1 LIHIVGKLIS
11 KVVANWLSPHL
22 STLVHGSQSAFITTR
37 YIQDNFCFV
46 QSAARLLHAQNKAH
60 VLLKIDI
67 TNAFNSVSWSFLL
80 EILGSARF
88 PVAWQNWMAA
98 LLYSATTRIMMNR
111 WPGDSLTHCCGLRQG
126 GPLSPM
132 LFLLVMEVLSA
143 LIHKADEFGLLQP
156 LGANAIPHRAALY
169 ADDLILFARP
179 VDQDLHLLRDIFG
192 MFEGAF
198 GLGCNLAKC
207 QLVPIRCTD
216 QQSQLVLEAFP
227 CQEAQFPFNY
237 LGVPLSVWKLLRT
250 SLQLMVDKVADK
262 LPPPPMERAAHEQE
276 W

>member
-11 KVVANWLSPHL
+11 KVLANWLSPHL

-111 WPGDSLTHCCGLRQG
+111 WPGDSLTHCCRLRQG

-262 LPPPPMERAAHEQE
+262 LPPMERAAHEQE